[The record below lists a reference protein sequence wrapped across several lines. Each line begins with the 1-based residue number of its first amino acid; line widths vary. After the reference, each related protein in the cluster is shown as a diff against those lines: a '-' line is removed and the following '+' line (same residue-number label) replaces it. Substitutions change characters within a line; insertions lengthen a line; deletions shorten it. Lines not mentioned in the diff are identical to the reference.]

1 MMSDTQVVTLRIPK
15 DLKRRLEREAKY
27 QGVSINQLTNYL
39 LNSQLTQLESV
50 SILESRISQKSLSN
64 LKKKAKKILSKVPSR
79 EIPNWDKVK

>member
-1 MMSDTQVVTLRIPK
+1 MNNTQVVTLRMAK

-50 SILESRISQKSLSN
+50 SILESRLSEKSIGD
-64 LKKKAKKILSKVPSR
+64 LKKKVKKIISKVPDR
-79 EIPNWDKVK
+79 NVPDWDKLN

>member
-1 MMSDTQVVTLRIPK
+1 MSDTQVVTLRLPK

-50 SILESRISQKSLSN
+50 SILESRLSEKSVTD
-64 LKKKAKKILSKVPSR
+64 LKKKVKKILSKVPSR
-79 EIPNWDKVK
+79 EVPNWDRIN

>member
-1 MMSDTQVVTLRIPK
+1 MSDTQVVTLRIPK

>member
-64 LKKKAKKILSKVPSR
+64 LKKKANKILSKVPSR

>member
-1 MMSDTQVVTLRIPK
+1 MSDTQVVTLRLPK

-50 SILESRISQKSLSN
+50 SILESRLSKKAVN
-64 LKKKAKKILSKVPSR
+64 TLKKKVKKIIAKVPSR
-79 EIPNWDKVK
+79 EVPNWDRIN

>member
-1 MMSDTQVVTLRIPK
+1 MSDTRVVTIRLPK

-50 SILESRISQKSLSN
+50 SILESRLSKKSVNN
-64 LKKKAKKILSKVPSR
+64 LKKKARKILSKVPSR
-79 EIPNWDKVK
+79 EVPRWDKI

>member
-1 MMSDTQVVTLRIPK
+1 MSDSQVVTLRMPK

-50 SILESRISQKSLSN
+50 SVLEAKLSEKSISSL
-64 LKKKAKKILSKVPSR
+64 KRRAKKILSKVPSR
-79 EIPNWDKVK
+79 ELPNWDKIN

>member
-1 MMSDTQVVTLRIPK
+1 MSNTQVVTLRLPR

-50 SILESRISQKSLSN
+50 SILESRLSKKSIGN
-64 LKKKAKKILSKVPSR
+64 LKRKVNKTLSKVPSR
-79 EIPNWDKVK
+79 KVPDWDNVN

>member
-1 MMSDTQVVTLRIPK
+1 MSNTQVVTLRLPK

-50 SILESRISQKSLSN
+50 SILESRLSKKSISSLKRKVNKS
-64 LKKKAKKILSKVPSR
+64 LSKVPSR
-79 EIPNWDKVK
+79 KVPDWDKVN

>member
-1 MMSDTQVVTLRIPK
+1 MSNTQVVSLRLPK

-50 SILESRISQKSLSN
+50 SILESRLSN
-64 LKKKAKKILSKVPSR
+64 KSIGSLKRKVNKTLSKVPSR
-79 EIPNWDKVK
+79 KVPDWDKMN

>member
-1 MMSDTQVVTLRIPK
+1 MNDTQVVTLRMPK

-50 SILESRISQKSLSN
+50 SILEARISNKSIPG
-64 LKKKAKKILSKVPSR
+64 LKRKARKILSKVSAR
-79 EIPNWDKVK
+79 EVPQWDNKD